1 MTIGVDRQPPRRLR
15 SSAINAPT
23 EPSQRGLGHLAPLAL
38 TAALGLLVCSVAN
51 ALSRAMLDPSQ
62 LIFWAGVLIIALPIF
77 YRLTS
82 ADASPAERLALVC
95 LLAIALYGVKVVQDA
110 PLYTFPDEPI
120 HAFNAEQIVEHGE
133 LFRSNPILAATPQ
146 FPGLEGATSALM
158 TLTGMSS
165 FGAGVIVVG
174 MARLCLVA
182 AMFLLFLRL
191 GGSARVAGLGTALY
205 TGSFNFLYWG
215 AQFSYESLSLPLML
229 LVMMALAERYAAP
242 RDRLRVWALPVLLGT
257 AAIVVTH
264 HLTSYALIIFLA
276 GLALC
281 HWAMRRSWR
290 APNPWPFAAFAAAL
304 ALGWLVV
311 VASATVEYI
320 SPVLSDAVS
329 AIVDTV
335 GGEAAP
341 RSLFEKETPQAD
353 ATPVAA
359 RGIALLAVVIL
370 AAGLPFGLRRVWA
383 GKRTQPLVVLL
394 ILAALGFFG
403 TLALR
408 FTPEAWETGNRASGF
423 FFIGLAFVVA
433 GVGLD
438 RWRPRAMPHL
448 GRVLATACILVVMA
462 GGIISGWPWDLRLAS
477 PLRVSAEGQT
487 ISSPPLALA
496 EWAEERVP
504 DDRFAATAA
513 DARLLMEAG
522 GRWALPGPAPAID
535 RILEQPKLFGWEA
548 EVLRENEIRY
558 VVPDRRDVGEDSV
571 RGLWFGRRGSPGER
585 LPKAAVTKFSQLPG
599 ASRIYANG
607 EIAVY
612 ELGGRR

>member
-1 MTIGVDRQPPRRLR
+1 MKIGVDRPVLRRLR
-15 SSAINAPT
+15 SSAIAAPT
-23 EPSQRGLGHLAPLAL
+23 ESSQRGLGHLAPIALA
-38 TAALGLLVCSVAN
+38 AALGLLVCSTAN

-62 LIFWAGVLIIALPIF
+62 LIFWAGVLIIALPVF

-82 ADASPAERLALVC
+82 ADASPTERFALVC
-95 LLAIALYGVKVVQDA
+95 LLAAALYGVKVVGDA

-191 GGSARVAGLGTALY
+191 SGSARVAGLGTALY

-229 LVMMALAERYAAP
+229 LVMMALAEREAAP
-242 RDRLRVWALPVLLGT
+242 RARWRAWALPVLLGT

-264 HLTSYALIIFLA
+264 HLTSYALTIFLA
-276 GLALC
+276 SLALC
-281 HWAMRRSWR
+281 GWAIRRSWR
-290 APNPWPFAAFAAAL
+290 PPNPWPFAVFAGAL
-304 ALGWLVV
+304 ALIWLVV
-311 VASATVEYI
+311 VASNIVDYI
-320 SPVLSDAVS
+320 TPVLGDAVS

-335 GGEAAP
+335 GGEAEP
-341 RSLFEKETPQAD
+341 RALFEKETPEAD
-353 ATPVAA
+353 ATPTVA
-359 RGIALLAVVIL
+359 RGLALLAVVIL
-370 AAGLPFGLRRVWA
+370 AAGLPFGLRRAWA
-383 GKRTQPLVVLL
+383 SSRTQPLVILL
-394 ILAALGFFG
+394 MLAALGFFG

-408 FTPEAWETGNRASGF
+408 FAPDAWETGNRASGF
-423 FFIGLAFVVA
+423 LFIGLAFIVA

-438 RWRPRAMPHL
+438 RWRPREMPRL
-448 GRVLATACILVVMA
+448 GRMLATACLAVVMT
-462 GGIISGWPWDLRLAS
+462 GGIISGWPWGLRLAS

-487 ISSPPLALA
+487 INSPPLALA
-496 EWAEERVP
+496 EWAGERVP
-504 DDRFAATAA
+504 DERFAATAA
-513 DARLLMEAG
+513 DARLLMSAG
-522 GRWALPGPAPAID
+522 DRWALPGPSPAID
-535 RILEQPKLFGWEA
+535 RIIEQPRFFGWEA
-548 EVLRENEIRY
+548 EVLREYEIRY
-558 VVPDRRDVGEDSV
+558 VVTDRRDVGEDSV
-571 RGLWFGRRGSPGER
+571 RGLWFGRKDSEGER

-599 ASRIYANG
+599 ASRIYTNG

-612 ELGGRR
+612 ELEERR